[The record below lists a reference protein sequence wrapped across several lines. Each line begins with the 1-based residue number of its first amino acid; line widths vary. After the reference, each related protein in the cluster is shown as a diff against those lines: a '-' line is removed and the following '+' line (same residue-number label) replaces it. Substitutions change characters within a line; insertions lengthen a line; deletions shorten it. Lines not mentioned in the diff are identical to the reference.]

1 MLLHACWCRPG
12 ALGSPSWKH
21 SRASRHGKFRHGA
34 GNGCASHGNAGS
46 TLNPRGWQRLCLTR
60 ECGINLKPNG
70 CASHGNAGSTSNP
83 NYMGR
88 QAQAETLTQ
97 ECGVRLKPKRL
108 LRRSQVCVINRVG
121 WAGEKF
127 LPCGHNVCVCTSDQD
142 CIALQVTQC
151 TTKQNSSAHNPRQFC
166 FTQKGSSSQN
176 IPCFSL
182 TFDSE
187 INRYPERT
195 TGLFLSQTT

>member
-1 MLLHACWCRPG
+1 MHLQGPRVSLGQGLLSSLALAQPPLQPCTEALYHARGPRPVG
-12 ALGSPSWKH
+12 TTKVL
-21 SRASRHGKFRHGA
+21 RAFR
-34 GNGCASHGNAGS
+34 
-46 TLNPRGWQRLCLTR
+46 R
-60 ECGINLKPNG
+60 
-70 CASHGNAGSTSNP
+70 
-83 NYMGR
+83 
-88 QAQAETLTQ
+88 TLTGSLAAQ
-97 ECGVRLKPKRL
+97 
-108 LRRSQVCVINRVG
+108 
-121 WAGEKF
+121 EKF

-166 FTQKGSSSQN
+166 FTQKGSSCQN

-195 TGLFLSQTT
+195 TGRPSNIHGRAL